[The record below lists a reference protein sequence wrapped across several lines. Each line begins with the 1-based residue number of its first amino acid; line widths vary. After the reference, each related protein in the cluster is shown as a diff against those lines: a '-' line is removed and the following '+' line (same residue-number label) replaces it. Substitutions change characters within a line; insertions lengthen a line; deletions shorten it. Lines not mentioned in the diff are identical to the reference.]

1 MKETESCEYC
11 DTKPY
16 VGSLFEFHTHIDG
29 GDQNLEMYLMQ
40 PPIGDDFELIFNGDC
55 VEISVLVKF
64 CPICGRKLK

>member
-11 DTKPY
+11 DIKQY
-16 VGSLFEFHTHIDG
+16 VGSLFEFNRHIDG
-29 GDQNLEMYLMQ
+29 KDQNLEMYLMQ
-40 PPIGDDFELIFNGDC
+40 SPIEDDVELIFNGDC